1 MASAHSP
8 QTDWPKMWRH
18 SPMPLPML
26 PAAADDAVEDLFDAL
41 AARPRWT
48 VPCRAAADPSPWT
61 SEDPD
66 DAEWAAEECLAC
78 PVFALCERYGIAT
91 RAEGV
96 VLAGR
101 VWDKGTAK
109 NFRRRT
115 TTTTSA
121 PAGDH
126 REEQIA

>member
-1 MASAHSP
+1 MSP
-8 QTDWPKMWRH
+8 HAPATDWPKMWRRY
-18 SPMPLPML
+18 PKAVPKLP
-26 PAAADDAVEDLFDAL
+26 DDADEAVEELHDAL

-48 VPCRAAADPSPWT
+48 VPCLAAADPSPWT
-61 SEDPD
+61 SEDPGD
-66 DAEWAAEECLAC
+66 SEWAAEECLAC
-78 PVFALCERYGIAT
+78 PVFALCERYGNET

-101 VWDKGTAK
+101 VWGKRNANTLRNRG
-109 NFRRRT
+109 